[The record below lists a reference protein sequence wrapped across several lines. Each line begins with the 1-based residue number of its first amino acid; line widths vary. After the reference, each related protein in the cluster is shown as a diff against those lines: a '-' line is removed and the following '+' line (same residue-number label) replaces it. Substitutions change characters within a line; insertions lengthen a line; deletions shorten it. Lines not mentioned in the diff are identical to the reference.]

1 MSWKTTK
8 TTDDSKFEII
18 TDYRICI
25 IASFA
30 SLLHA
35 YQSEIIDND
44 WKLFKLRYETMI
56 VVRPDDNKLKKCAEL
71 ITEID
76 VDRKDV

>member
-1 MSWKTTK
+1 MSWKTTT
-8 TTDDSKFEII
+8 TTDDSKFETI

-30 SLLHA
+30 SFASLLHA
-35 YQSEIIDND
+35 YRSDIIDDD

-56 VVRPDDNKLKKCAEL
+56 VVRPDDNKLKKCVEL

-76 VDRKDV
+76 VS